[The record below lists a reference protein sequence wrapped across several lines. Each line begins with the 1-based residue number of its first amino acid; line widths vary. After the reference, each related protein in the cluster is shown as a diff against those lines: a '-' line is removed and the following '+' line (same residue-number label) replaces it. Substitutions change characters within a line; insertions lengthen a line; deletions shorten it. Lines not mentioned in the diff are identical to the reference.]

1 MFPVSTCIFSLL
13 DTTYCLHIS
22 DCKKSKNSILS
33 DKSPNDLF
41 ISSNFSFFPPVKNS
55 NSNGTEFLSIFDKIS
70 KFCISASFFPSSFF
84 LFITSSSL
92 GKSLLSC
99 SDKFVS
105 LMSTFSVFGITSI
118 LFF

>member
-1 MFPVSTCIFSLL
+1 MFSVSTCIFSLL

-55 NSNGTEFLSIFDKIS
+55 NSNGTEFQSIFDKIS

-99 SDKFVS
+99 SYKFVS